1 MLNDA
6 TGQSACSA
14 LGQAV
19 FHYSHG
25 STEYIVCMAE
35 AKTLVQVPSAEL
47 GNNLSFFFK
56 LYRSLTLIS
65 VGCRDSGSQYQLR
78 VTPLS
83 PFYLKS
89 RRI

>member
-1 MLNDA
+1 MTEVSFWGSSLCLIQRATVLDDA

-47 GNNLSFFFK
+47 GNNISWILFLFF
-56 LYRSLTLIS
+56 I
-65 VGCRDSGSQYQLR
+65 VCIG
-78 VTPLS
+78 P
-83 PFYLKS
+83 
-89 RRI
+89 